1 MGGEQVG
8 HHGVV
13 LMVIGGILVAGG
25 HAVAAD
31 DGAIHGL
38 GGVDDG
44 GQAALGIHAV
54 DIGVVEQ
61 ALALEHVDIGHAG
74 QIGILL
80 NALLDAQ
87 GLELRHLVGGHAA
100 ANLTDIGGGA
110 ETRDAHGV
118 LVLVLVV
125 LVALGGLGNHHE
137 VVQLGERGVV
147 RAGAGH
153 VDDALLEA
161 HNLAGGDH
169 GHAAQNMGLAAAHS
183 LHLVDD
189 AGEHAAG
196 ALNLH
201 AGLDD
206 ILHRG
211 DPDALAGLGD
221 VKAEVLNPG
230 LYVVV
235 LIHKGLDSIRVN
247 VQGTVFYLAFL

>member
-1 MGGEQVG
+1 MDVGHPGQVG
-8 HHGVV
+8 
-13 LMVIGGILVAGG
+13 
-25 HAVAAD
+25 
-31 DGAIHGL
+31 
-38 GGVDDG
+38 
-44 GQAALGIHAV
+44 Q
-54 DIGVVEQ
+54 
-61 ALALEHVDIGHAG
+61 
-74 QIGILL
+74 LL
-80 NALLDAQ
+80 DALLDAV
-87 GLELRHLVGGHAA
+87 GLELRSLVGGDLAA
-100 ANLTDIGGGA
+100 QLTDIGGGA
-110 ETRDAHGV
+110 QARDAHRV

-125 LVALGGLGNHHE
+125 LIALGGLGDHDQ
-137 VVQLGERGVV
+137 VQQLGERGIL

-161 HNLAGGDH
+161 HDLAGGDH
-169 GHAAQNMGLAAAHS
+169 GHAAQDVGLAAAHG
-183 LHLVDD
+183 LHLADD